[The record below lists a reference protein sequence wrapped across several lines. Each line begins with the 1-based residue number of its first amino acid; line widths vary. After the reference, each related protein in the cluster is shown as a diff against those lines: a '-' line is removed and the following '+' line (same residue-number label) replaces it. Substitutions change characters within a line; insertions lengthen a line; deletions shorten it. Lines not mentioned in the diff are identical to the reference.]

1 MNHSRCRHLAVWR
14 HISFAAAIAT
24 GLYFCKRPRTGTT
37 SVAGTTF
44 LVHWWDALPDQW
56 RDELRWERLRRL
68 WWLWTIFGLTGGVAL
83 ALWLTPQTVG
93 PSTTAATVPSA
104 QQIPQVSPHRQTKTG
119 IDLNQY
125 SWKTCFDYSTNNG
138 VVTVSLKPRSASRY
152 IFPEGALIAFM
163 FIRIVPT
170 CVLSQDLK
178 GVTPGEE
185 VSFGAFD
192 SSSRVYMVPLGGY
205 FIAQNTDGYF
215 LWARILSIKD
225 DTRGEANDEVCFAC
239 RINASKSGKF
249 KAF

>member
-1 MNHSRCRHLAVWR
+1 MNLRTAATLLFGGIVFILSAMASGLISANVRKLADKHGWDN
-14 HISFAAAIAT
+14 
-24 GLYFCKRPRTGTT
+24 
-37 SVAGTTF
+37 F
-44 LVHWWDALPDQW
+44 LVRWT
-56 RDELRWERLRRL
+56 EKLRWERLRGL

-138 VVTVSLKPRSASRY
+138 VVTVSLNAISFEIHFSRGSTDSIYVYTDSTNLRS
-152 IFPEGALIAFM
+152 IA
-163 FIRIVPT
+163 
-170 CVLSQDLK
+170 DLK

-215 LWARILSIKD
+215 LLARILSIKD
-225 DTRGEANDEVCFAC
+225 DTRGEANDEVYFAYK
-239 RINASKSGKF
+239 INASKSGKF